1 MASFSLKFSC
11 LSFQV
16 VDGKCSIFQRNQD
29 STALI
34 CFIVEEDHRVGAL
47 APDFVRLTR
56 FIASH
61 IPALNRTHF
70 VVGGDKVARTV
81 RHPHYVVNHIL
92 LRLKALHDTS
102 LLREALEAN

>member
-1 MASFSLKFSC
+1 M
-11 LSFQV
+11 
-16 VDGKCSIFQRNQD
+16 
-29 STALI
+29 I

-70 VVGGDKVARTV
+70 VIGGDKVARTV
-81 RHPHYVVNHIL
+81 RHPYYVVYHIL

-102 LLREALEAN
+102 LLREALKAN